1 MILARPVGKN
11 PGKVYTSGTLSKTS
25 IDNTGQNFFM
35 ETDIYSR
42 FSTEISKTSLPFE
55 VDPGDCAL
63 ITPPAKHNGIREPGI
78 QTHDELF
85 SFNERFGHY
94 KRFVVCELL
103 RRVFVKIG

>member
-42 FSTEISKTSLPFE
+42 FSPEIPKTSFPLK

-63 ITPPAKHNGIREPGI
+63 ITPPAKHNGIREP
-78 QTHDELF
+78 
-85 SFNERFGHY
+85 ERPGFRHTMNYSPLMNDSVITNASSSVNCLGG
-94 KRFVVCELL
+94 CL
-103 RRVFVKIG
+103 